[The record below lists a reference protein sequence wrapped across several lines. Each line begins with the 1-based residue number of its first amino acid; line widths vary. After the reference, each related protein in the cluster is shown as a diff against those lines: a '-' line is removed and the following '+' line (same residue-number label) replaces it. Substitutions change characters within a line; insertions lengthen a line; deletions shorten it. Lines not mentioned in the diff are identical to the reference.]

1 MNNLNLLLTV
11 HLGHIGILTDKI
23 DKKLL
28 TIKIIEASKSLRNKV
43 VVWITQ
49 ISRGISSMLA
59 FAHTGIK
66 EWQNIEE
73 RNKTKQ
79 LELKL

>member
-49 ISRGISSMLA
+49 ISRGISSMLIY
-59 FAHTGIK
+59 AHTGIK

>member
-1 MNNLNLLLTV
+1 MILLTI
-11 HLGHIGILTDKI
+11 HLGRVGILTDKI

-28 TIKIIEASKSLRNKV
+28 TIKIIEACKSLRNKV
-43 VVWITQ
+43 IVWITQ

-59 FAHTGIK
+59 YVHAGIK

-73 RNKTKQ
+73 RKK
-79 LELKL
+79 ERK